1 LKSARHGDIVVVAM
15 PTPPP
20 VHVPDP
26 EDLAGLLRA
35 AREHL
40 FVGMSNA
47 DQLEAEGGPAIPIA
61 SKGIRFRDL
70 AGHEYVDAIGG
81 MYFRNVGYGR
91 EEIVAAVTQ
100 QLSQVSMGVYAAAVP
115 ATIRLAA
122 RLAALTPGDL
132 SRTFFTTGGSEANET
147 SLKLAQAYH
156 VRQGARGRFKVV
168 SRRGSYHGATYG
180 TQWLGGHPGF
190 PRSDYQPMPAHVVHI
205 GQPNPYRCEYGGRTL
220 EECAERCARAL
231 EDAILF
237 AGPESVSA
245 FIGEPVSQPLGGV
258 VAGPGYWPRVREICD
273 KYGVLLIFDE
283 VITGFGRL
291 GTWFGADYVGVTP
304 DIMSFAKGITSGYFP
319 YGGSIA
325 TRRVADAFQGSP
337 DKTFKHMFTYSGH
350 PAGAAAALVNLEILE
365 REGIVENARVRGEQ
379 LRGRLAEMK
388 ARHPIVGDARGAGL
402 LHGLELVRDRATK
415 EHFPLEVGLAARL
428 TESLKR
434 RGIWLRVP
442 AFILPIAPPLMISA
456 QEMDQLCDAVDGALG
471 DVERALGV
479 RGTA

>member
-1 LKSARHGDIVVVAM
+1 MSQTTTPSAVLDTYRALHPKSEALYARARGVIPGGITHDGRNLAPFPVYVDRAKGSHKWDVDGNEYIDYWMGHGSLFLGHCHPAVVKAVQEQVARGTHLGASHELEVRWAELVQKLIPSAQMVRFTMSGTEATHLALRIARAFTGRPKILKFQGHFHGWHDGVVAAVNPPYDVPM
-15 PTPPP
+15 SAGVPTAVLDQALLCPPNDIKA
-20 VHVPDP
+20 V
-26 EDLAGLLRA
+26 AGLLDR
-35 AREHL
+35 
-40 FVGMSNA
+40 G
-47 DQLEAEGGPAIPIA
+47 D
-61 SKGIRFRDL
+61 
-70 AGHEYVDAIGG
+70 
-81 MYFRNVGYGR
+81 
-91 EEIVAAVTQ
+91 VAAVILEPAGGQSGTTPTIPGYLQ
-100 QLSQVSMGVYAAAVP
+100 ELRDLTTRMGVV
-115 ATIRLAA
+115 
-122 RLAALTPGDL
+122 
-132 SRTFFTTGGSEANET
+132 
-147 SLKLAQAYH
+147 
-156 VRQGARGRFKVV
+156 
-168 SRRGSYHGATYG
+168 
-180 TQWLGGHPGF
+180 
-190 PRSDYQPMPAHVVHI
+190 
-205 GQPNPYRCEYGGRTL
+205 
-220 EECAERCARAL
+220 
-231 EDAILF
+231 
-237 AGPESVSA
+237 
-245 FIGEPVSQPLGGV
+245 
-258 VAGPGYWPRVREICD
+258 
-273 KYGVLLIFDE
+273 LIFDE

-402 LHGLELVRDRATK
+402 LQGLELVRDRATK